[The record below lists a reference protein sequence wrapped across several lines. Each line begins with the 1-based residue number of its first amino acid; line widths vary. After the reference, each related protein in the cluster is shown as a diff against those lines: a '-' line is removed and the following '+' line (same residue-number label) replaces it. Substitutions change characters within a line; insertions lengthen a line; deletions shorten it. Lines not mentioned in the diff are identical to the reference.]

1 MLSIIAGHEM
11 LVQLVHEAH
20 ENGLICYVSA
30 GIEDKHVPDAVIA
43 GVDGIGIG
51 KLAIL
56 AQYYSG
62 TSEQRTCWEHYN
74 FTSFVLC

>member
-1 MLSIIAGHEM
+1 MGQHPLLSMHVKFYTGHEM

-51 KLAIL
+51 
-56 AQYYSG
+56 
-62 TSEQRTCWEHYN
+62 N
-74 FTSFVLC
+74 

>member
-1 MLSIIAGHEM
+1 M

-51 KLAIL
+51 NGSYIISTTIHYTPFK
-56 AQYYSG
+56 YSLSD
-62 TSEQRTCWEHYN
+62 T
-74 FTSFVLC
+74 

>member
-1 MLSIIAGHEM
+1 M

-51 KLAIL
+51 TYLRIFKCLV
-56 AQYYSG
+56 QYYYTIQLISK
-62 TSEQRTCWEHYN
+62 
-74 FTSFVLC
+74 

>member
-1 MLSIIAGHEM
+1 M

-51 KLAIL
+51 NDC
-56 AQYYSG
+56 Q
-62 TSEQRTCWEHYN
+62 N
-74 FTSFVLC
+74 

>member
-1 MLSIIAGHEM
+1 MYSRLILSCVTVASFFITINMIYFLSFTGHET

-51 KLAIL
+51 NCK
-56 AQYYSG
+56 
-62 TSEQRTCWEHYN
+62 
-74 FTSFVLC
+74 